1 MEKKKNLFYVKGE
14 PFIALAGEAHNSSS
28 STAYFMESVWEKAQ
42 EQGLNTVLLPVTWEL
57 VEPVEGTFDFA
68 TQDAIIAQ
76 ARELSLIH
84 I

>member
-42 EQGLNTVLLPVTWEL
+42 EQGMNTLAAGDR
-57 VEPVEGTFDFA
+57 EPGLRA
-68 TQDAIIAQ
+68 AGGAGGGN
-76 ARELSLIH
+76 L
-84 I
+84 

>member
-42 EQGLNTVLLPVTWEL
+42 EQGMNTLLLPVTW
-57 VEPVEGTFDFA
+57 
-68 TQDAIIAQ
+68 
-76 ARELSLIH
+76 
-84 I
+84 

>member
-42 EQGLNTVLLPVTWEL
+42 EQGMNTLLLPGNL
-57 VEPVEGTFDFA
+57 GA
-68 TQDAIIAQ
+68 GGAGGGN
-76 ARELSLIH
+76 L
-84 I
+84 